1 MNVMQGKL
9 FLIAIFFFFS
19 CSEATSSKGLKHQIS
34 SLETRIDSLEK
45 LSSRD
50 HMALLN
56 ESRQKLATAYEE
68 YAIENKQTD
77 SIQSEEYLALAASLY
92 QNTLQQL
99 DKAIALNDKII
110 SDYPESERAVFALF
124 NKGYI
129 YNNYI
134 RDTSMAKRI
143 YTEFIAKY
151 PDHKL
156 ATDASVELEFLG
168 KSAKEMLEEIQR
180 KNKNMPQ

>member
-1 MNVMQGKL
+1 MIVMRGKLLIIALL
-9 FLIAIFFFFS
+9 FLIS
-19 CSEATSSKGLKHQIS
+19 CTESHTPQGLKSQIT
-34 SLETRIDSLEK
+34 SLETKIDSLEK

-50 HMALLN
+50 HFELLN
-56 ESRQKLATAYEE
+56 QSREQLAASYEN
-68 YAIENKQTD
+68 YAEENKATD

-92 QNTLQQL
+92 QNTLQKL
-99 DKAIALNDKII
+99 DKAIALNNKII
-110 SDYPESERAVFALF
+110 AEYPESERAVFALF

-134 RDTSMAKRI
+134 KDTAMARNI

-156 ATDASVELEFLG
+156 ATDASVELQFLG

-180 KNKNMPQ
+180 KNENLDQ